1 VRLFADDTSIFLIVD
16 NAIESADILNR
27 DLNTIT
33 SSSNKWLV
41 SFNPQKT
48 ETMVISQKV
57 NKPHHPSLI
66 MNNQQLEDVKY
77 HKHLG
82 VTISDDGSW
91 NKHIE
96 LVIDK
101 SYSRL
106 NILRML
112 KFRLDRLSLEKLYL
126 SFIRPLLEYGDV
138 VWDPHNMYLINI
150 LEKVQIEAMRI
161 ISGGTKLTPLR
172 PLYKE
177 TRLSKL
183 KDRRENHKLIQ
194 LFKMENDL
202 TPASLST
209 LIPINRF
216 QDVHTY
222 NTRHNNAFPLPRTRT
237 SLYASYFLP
246 STLKLWNSLPP
257 DIKDCPSLSI
267 LKSRLTSRVDH
278 DNVPKYYYDG
288 PRLTQILH
296 ARLRMRSSSLNQ
308 HLYIKNII
316 DSPNCFCGHCVEL
329 STL

>member
-1 VRLFADDTSIFLIVD
+1 MQDRLQRVAINGCYSSWQYINAGVPQGSILDSLLFLLYINDIVDNIQAQVRLFADDTSIFLIVD

-33 SSSNKWLV
+33 SWSNNWLV

-48 ETMVISQKV
+48 ETMVISRKV

-82 VTISDDGSW
+82 VTISNDGSW
-91 NKHIE
+91 NKHVE

-101 SYSRL
+101 AYSRL

-112 KFRLDRLSLEKLYL
+112 KFRLDRLSFEKLYL

-150 LEKVQIEAMRI
+150 LEKVQIEVMRI
-161 ISGGTKLTPLR
+161 TSGGTKLTPLR
-172 PLYKE
+172 ELYKE
-177 TRLSKL
+177 TGLSKL

-194 LFKMENDL
+194 LFKMQNDL

-209 LIPINRF
+209 LIPNRF
-216 QDVHTY
+216 QYVHTY
-222 NTRHNNAFPLPRTRT
+222 NTRHNNAKNPNI
-237 SLYASYFLP
+237 
-246 STLKLWNSLPP
+246 TL
-257 DIKDCPSLSI
+257 C
-267 LKSRLTSRVDH
+267 
-278 DNVPKYYYDG
+278 
-288 PRLTQILH
+288 
-296 ARLRMRSSSLNQ
+296 
-308 HLYIKNII
+308 
-316 DSPNCFCGHCVEL
+316 
-329 STL
+329 